1 MAGDKIESFD
11 NNTLNDINYCR
22 RRIRKILK
30 VNWAQ
35 NFLQNIWERFKYED
49 FLLESKADEDK
60 YVFKPK
66 DTKAF
71 CVERIAI
78 ERALENSLV
87 NNIIIENS
95 EEIISSNEEIK
106 QFAIKMNTFSDIF
119 KMDKNYYLKVNIF
132 DKMSVEILKENI
144 IDESYH
150 HIVSNTNS
158 KIKMQ
163 DVLML

>member
-11 NNTLNDINYCR
+11 NNTLNDINSYVEEELE
-22 RRIRKILK
+22 KYLK
-30 VNWAQ
+30 LIGAQ

-78 ERALENSLV
+78 ERANALENSLV

-132 DKMSVEILKENI
+132 DKMSVEILKE
-144 IDESYH
+144 
-150 HIVSNTNS
+150 T
-158 KIKMQ
+158 
-163 DVLML
+163 L